1 MTGSLA
7 YLGHLGWALPV
18 IALQLVVVWW
28 RYGVRTSEVL
38 VALAPVVLATTAWFV
53 AADAI
58 AIGAGIWWFPPSA
71 VTGMRVGPVP
81 VEEIV
86 FFLLTNTLIALG
98 VALIDGL
105 GQSNGRPA

>member
-28 RYGVRTSEVL
+28 RYRDRTAEVL
-38 VALAPVVLATTAWFV
+38 TALAPVVLASTAWFV
-53 AADAI
+53 VADAI
-58 AIGAGIWWFPPSA
+58 AIGAGIWWFPPSV
-71 VTGMRVGPVP
+71 VTGVRIGPVP
-81 VEEIV
+81 IEEIV

-105 GQSNGRPA
+105 GQPKERVA